1 MIKLLATCTPEEVW
15 GADGHVTFFFW
26 EFSFCCFLSS
36 NFKGFSKE
44 RSVLLLSSPPSQG
57 SRVGFVSLELLA
69 QPPQAHGLCL
79 ETCCPLGCPKCCC
92 VSASLSCLGQQ
103 QRQRLSLLAI
113 LLSKEAK
120 NKFIIAF
127 YALESQIQHPP
138 LTSFFCLFCSTL
150 C

>member
-69 QPPQAHGLCL
+69 QPPQAHSLCL

-92 VSASLSCLGQQ
+92 VSASPSCLGQK
-103 QRQRLSLLAI
+103 QRQRLSLLSI

-127 YALESQIQHPP
+127 YALES
-138 LTSFFCLFCSTL
+138 
-150 C
+150 